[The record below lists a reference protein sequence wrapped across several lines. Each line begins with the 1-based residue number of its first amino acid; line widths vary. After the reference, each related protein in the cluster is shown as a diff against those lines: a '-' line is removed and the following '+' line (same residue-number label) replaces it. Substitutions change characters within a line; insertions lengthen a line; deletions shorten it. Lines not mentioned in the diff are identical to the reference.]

1 MPSLPD
7 ITDFCRERLAATLE
21 IEAAGIAPDATFA
34 SLGLDSAMAVHFVLE
49 IEDRFGVEL
58 YPSVT
63 EDYPTVETFAGYVAT
78 LAA

>member
-1 MPSLPD
+1 MPTVPEIID
-7 ITDFCRERLAATLE
+7 TCRERLAATLE

-49 IEDRFGVEL
+49 IEDGLGVEL

-63 EDYPTVETFAGYVAT
+63 EDYPTIATFAGYVAT
-78 LAA
+78 LTP